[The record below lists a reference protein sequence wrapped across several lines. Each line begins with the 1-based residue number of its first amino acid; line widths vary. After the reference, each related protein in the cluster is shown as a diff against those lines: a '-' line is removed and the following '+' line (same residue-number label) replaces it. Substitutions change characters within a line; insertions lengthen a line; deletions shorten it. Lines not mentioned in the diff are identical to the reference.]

1 MDIFVEAPSLLR
13 RYQKGDA
20 FRRYVDDRAMVI
32 LPVAFVFLVFSL
44 ATTAGAVV
52 SLGGTHSFLVLLMLI
67 LAPFLILGG
76 LAVQLFVFFSW
87 LESRAIAQTLARM
100 KKAPR
105 RRFDF
110 SWPALRKA
118 AAGFPPVPWLAAA
131 IFVAL
136 PLLLLGRLSPG
147 AAILVAFFA
156 LAAPLAYSFFDR

>member
-1 MDIFVEAPSLLR
+1 MDIFVEAPSLFR

-20 FRRYVDDRAMVI
+20 FRRYVDERVMAI
-32 LPVAFVFLVFSL
+32 LPVAFMFLVFSL
-44 ATTAGAVV
+44 ATTAGSVV

-76 LAVQLFVFFSW
+76 FAVQVFVFFSW

-105 RRFDF
+105 KRDF
-110 SWPALRKA
+110 SWPGLRKA
-118 AAGFPPVPWLAAA
+118 AAEFPPVPWIAVGV
-131 IFVAL
+131 FVAL
-136 PLLLLGRLSPG
+136 PLFLLGRLSPG

-156 LAAPLAYSFFDR
+156 LAAPVAYSFFDR